1 MRTIAAL
8 RWIRRKYPR
17 LVGIARRPEERIR
30 PVPRQQSLDRWVNCW
45 VATKGEEVIVAA
57 PTSREVAAKLLELG
71 DAGRGAVIQFVHPDN
86 DAYVVGAG

>member
-1 MRTIAAL
+1 MRSIAVL

-30 PVPRQQSLDRWVNCW
+30 PVPRQESLDRWVNCW
-45 VATKGEEVIVAA
+45 VATKGDEVIAAA
-57 PTSREVAAKLLELG
+57 PTSREIAAKLLEMG
-71 DAGRGAVIQFVHPDN
+71 DAGRGAVIQFVHPDT